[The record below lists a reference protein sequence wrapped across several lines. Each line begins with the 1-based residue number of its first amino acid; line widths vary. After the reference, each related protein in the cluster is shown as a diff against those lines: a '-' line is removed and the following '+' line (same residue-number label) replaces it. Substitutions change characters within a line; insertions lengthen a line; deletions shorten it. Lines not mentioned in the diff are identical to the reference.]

1 MPKRSLL
8 AEVPAE
14 TRRVA
19 QAAFP
24 KGNVY
29 VRLRDELG
37 LIYRDSEFAE
47 LFSWLGRPEESP
59 GLLAVVLVLQFAEGL
74 TDRQAAEAVGSR
86 IDWKYLLGLEL
97 TEPGIDYTILSDFR
111 ERLISGAV
119 QMRLLDSLL
128 ERFREKKLLKERGRQ
143 RTDSTQ
149 VLAAIRQVNR
159 LECVGETLRV
169 ALEALAT
176 VAPDWLVAQID
187 PTWVDRYGARFDSY
201 RLPKALSERQALQ
214 QQIGQDGHY
223 LLSRIYSA
231 EAAEWLRQ
239 VPAVEVMRQV
249 WLQQYYL
256 DPDGQVHWRARDNM
270 PPNERLIQSPHD
282 PQARNRTKRDL
293 NWTGYSVHL
302 TETCDPEALHLIT
315 HVQTTPATTTDV
327 EVTEPIHQA
336 LANKGLLPGEHLVD
350 TAYVDGGHLVSSQTN
365 YQVDLVG
372 PVPPDNSW
380 QARAQQGFAV
390 ACFGIDWIR
399 QQVTCPAGQ
408 VSRSWQPERD
418 QRGNQVITV
427 RFGYAACLACSCRAH
442 CTRGRLSPRII
453 RFRPQAEHEALQVA
467 RLRQQTDDFKQRYK
481 IRAGAEGTI
490 SQGTRAFGLR
500 RSRYI
505 GLAKTH
511 LQHIVTAA
519 AMNLTRYAAWLVG
532 TPLAKTRRA
541 RLAALT
547 FTT

>member
-1 MPKRSLL
+1 MSKRSLL

-19 QAAFP
+19 QAAFA

-37 LIYRDSEFAE
+37 VIYQDSEFAA

-59 GLLAVVLVLQFAEGL
+59 GLLALVLVLQFAEGL

-111 ERLISGAV
+111 ERLLAGGV

-128 ERFREKKLLKERGRQ
+128 ERFREKQLLKERGRQ
-143 RTDSTQ
+143 RTDSTH

-159 LECVGETLRV
+159 LECVGETLRL
-169 ALEALAT
+169 ALETLAT
-176 VAPDWLVAQID
+176 VAPDWLAAQID
-187 PTWVDRYGARFDSY
+187 PAWVERYGARFDSY

-214 QQIGQDGHY
+214 QQIGQDGHD
-223 LLSRIYSA
+223 LLGRIYHP
-231 EAAEWLRQ
+231 EAPEWVRQ
-239 VPAVEVMRQV
+239 VPAVELMRQV

-256 DPDGQVHWRARDNM
+256 DHQGQVHWRARDNM
-270 PPNERLIQSPHD
+270 PANQHLIQSPHD

-302 TETCDPEALHLIT
+302 TETCDPDGPHLLT
-315 HVQTTPATTTDV
+315 HVVTTPATTTDV
-327 EVTEPIHQA
+327 EVTDPIHQA
-336 LANKGLLPGEHLVD
+336 LADKGLLPGEHLVD
-350 TAYVDGGHLVSSQTN
+350 TAYVDGGHLVSSQTD
-365 YQVDLVG
+365 YQLDLLG

-380 QARAQQGFAV
+380 QARAQQGFDV
-390 ACFGIDWIR
+390 ACFDIDWPT
-399 QQVTCPAGQ
+399 QTVTCPAGKT
-408 VSRSWQPERD
+408 SRSWQAERD
-418 QRGNQVITV
+418 GRGNEVIKV
-427 RFGYAACLACSCRAH
+427 CFAQADCRACPCRAN
-442 CTRGRLSPRII
+442 CTSAQVGPRWL
-453 RFRPQAEHEALQVA
+453 RFRPQAEHQALQAA
-467 RLRQQTDDFKQRYK
+467 RQRQKTDDFKHRYK
-481 IRAGAEGTI
+481 SRAGAEGTI

-511 LQHIVTAA
+511 LQHVLTAA
-519 AMNLTRYAAWLVG
+519 AINLTRFAAWLVD
-532 TPLAKTRRA
+532 TPLAKTRRS
-541 RLAALT
+541 RLAALA